1 MPEQGGQ
8 GGDEHEEAE
17 HEEERH
23 AGVSVEGDLL
33 PVYIGVY
40 SATSK
45 DRHGWCAQPLQPARL
60 LI

>member
-45 DRHGWCAQPLQPARL
+45 DRHGWCALNRCSRL
-60 LI
+60 SC

>member
-1 MPEQGGQ
+1 MPEQRR
-8 GGDEHEEAE
+8 DEHEEAE
-17 HEEERH
+17 HEEETH

-45 DRHGWCAQPLQPARL
+45 DRHGW
-60 LI
+60 